1 MSARRCYKTK
11 ESLQVCVVS
20 ENCSAK
26 GCKINVPAGLAA
38 EHLCIMHFT
47 LFIENECAEMR
58 RETALGNPSHERQM
72 EFITKIS
79 GRGEALVNVATSGFP
94 MSDELKARVLSTLL
108 TLMNTR
114 ENMDRAAMR
123 QSAQRGFVG
132 CFFPSR
138 PNTNGNL
145 GTDVAGIE
153 RARDCGIFCAFDDGP
168 AVGEDRH
175 LVSRYAKA

>member
-1 MSARRCYKTK
+1 MSVA
-11 ESLQVCVVS
+11 

-26 GCKINVPAGLAA
+26 GCKVNVPAGLAA

-58 RETALGNPSHERQM
+58 RETALGNTNHERQM

-79 GRGEALVNVATSGFP
+79 GRGEALVHVATSGFP

-123 QSAQRGFVG
+123 QSAQRRFVG
-132 CFFPSR
+132 
-138 PNTNGNL
+138 
-145 GTDVAGIE
+145 
-153 RARDCGIFCAFDDGP
+153 
-168 AVGEDRH
+168 
-175 LVSRYAKA
+175 